1 MIGKLRGVIDS
12 ISTDHI
18 ILDVNGVGYM
28 VYCSIKILSNINIG
42 DTQSFYIDT
51 HVREDHIHLFGFLTL
66 EEKDTYLLLQTVSGV
81 GSKMAIQILSTLTPS
96 DLHEAISCANKDLL
110 RTVSGVGL
118 KLAERLIIELKDK
131 MKTKYPSIPNK
142 SEISKSDL
150 EKYSDAVSALCNLGI
165 QKNDA
170 HNNVSLILKKDPE
183 ITLSDLITKALQMR
197 I

>member
-1 MIGKLRGVIDS
+1 
-12 ISTDHI
+12 
-18 ILDVNGVGYM
+18 
-28 VYCSIKILSNINIG
+28 
-42 DTQSFYIDT
+42 
-51 HVREDHIHLFGFLTL
+51 
-66 EEKDTYLLLQTVSGV
+66 
-81 GSKMAIQILSTLTPS
+81 
-96 DLHEAISCANKDLL
+96 
-110 RTVSGVGL
+110 
-118 KLAERLIIELKDK
+118 